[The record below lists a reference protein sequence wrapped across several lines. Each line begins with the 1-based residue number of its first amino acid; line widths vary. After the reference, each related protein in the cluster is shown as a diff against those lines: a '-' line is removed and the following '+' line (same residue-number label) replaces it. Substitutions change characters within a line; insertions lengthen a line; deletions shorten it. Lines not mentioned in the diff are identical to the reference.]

1 MHIVVLES
9 EPSTKRGGQEL
20 SLFDVCRGL
29 SQRGHKVSLIYATD
43 GNLLKQYREFCTC
56 VLQVKGYSISRD
68 KPLTSTFDLLTD
80 SWQAWRKL
88 PKVANTII
96 YINQY
101 QDSLFGS
108 VLALVRKVPLVCHLR
123 QPRPPVIGWQR
134 SITMKNIQQFIAVS
148 NQTKLDWLKSGVQK
162 NAIDVVYNGID
173 LETFKPTENLANLR
187 QAWNIASDS
196 RVISYIGRLDKV
208 KGLETLIK
216 AFELLSNSNPSLKLL
231 LAGKPVCHTS
241 PEAGQKYE
249 VSLKQLVMDLNLQ
262 KYVHFLGHVAEPVPL
277 YQLSDVTVLPSLN
290 PEPFGRTI
298 IESMACGT
306 PVVASR
312 IGGMP
317 EILTGEFKDG
327 LSQPG
332 DTSNLAATLQ
342 GKLNWRRQDPS
353 LSQRCREHIYHT
365 FSLNKMVTGVE
376 QSLLKVI

>member
-1 MHIVVLES
+1 M
-9 EPSTKRGGQEL
+9 RGGQEL

-29 SQRGHKVSLIYATD
+29 SQRGHKVSLIYVTE

-80 SWQAWRKL
+80 SWQAWRKI
-88 PKVANTII
+88 PKVTNTII

-108 VLALVRKVPLVCHLR
+108 ALALVRKVPLVCHLR

-134 SITMKNIQQFIAVS
+134 SVTMKNIQQFIAVS
-148 NQTKLDWLKSGVQK
+148 NQTKLDWLNSGVQK
-162 NAIDVVYNGID
+162 NVIDVVYNGID
-173 LETFKPTENLANLR
+173 LEMFKPTDNLADLR
-187 QAWNIASDS
+187 QAWNIATDS

-216 AFELLSNSNPSLKLL
+216 AFKLLCNSNLNLKLL
-231 LAGKPVCHTS
+231 LAGKPVVHIS

-249 VSLKQLVMDLNLQ
+249 ALLKQLVTDLNLQ
-262 KYVHFLGHVAEPVPL
+262 KHVHFLGYVAEPVAL

-317 EILTGEFKDG
+317 EILTGEFEDG

-332 DTSNLAATLQ
+332 DRSNLAATLQ

-353 LSQRCREHIYHT
+353 LSQRCREYIYHT
-365 FSLNKMVTGVE
+365 FSLDKMVTGVE